1 MVSGMALPES
11 VNFGSKWAEISADD
25 GKNWFFSVRIRQNA
39 ENRLVLSKKR
49 TVLSIVLSRFWAN
62 EQKRKVRQTRLFTG
76 LFGGELGIRT
86 LGSFWEHSISSAAP
100 STTRTTLRVCN
111 SAFLPKTFG
120 KNWRK
125 EQQNIQFSNRRKPC
139 IYGLFKR
146 SKQPTLQKISS
157 QPRYDRF
164 DTFPYS
170 AKAWKNTIC
179 AYYFIGFERKS
190 QAFFG
195 KKVDI
200 YRAMR
205 LQ

>member
-1 MVSGMALPES
+1 MFWNPDES
-11 VNFGSKWAEISADD
+11 RVLCG
-25 GKNWFFSVRIRQNA
+25 R
-39 ENRLVLSKKR
+39 NRLSYGEFRVSPVMTTSITLRVYFNPLLTQKFFGEKSRREHWKIFDFWFWKPLYIKDFRRTKR
-49 TVLSIVLSRFWAN
+49 PSR
-62 EQKRKVRQTRLFTG
+62 RK
-76 LFGGELGIRT
+76 
-86 LGSFWEHSISSAAP
+86 ISSAAP

-170 AKAWKNTIC
+170 AKAWKNTLC

>member
-1 MVSGMALPES
+1 MTT
-11 VNFGSKWAEISADD
+11 
-25 GKNWFFSVRIRQNA
+25 
-39 ENRLVLSKKR
+39 KR
-49 TVLSIVLSRFWAN
+49 TELDGSNTPKKAKKVQFFPKIGLFLRRFWSGFAKMDKK
-62 EQKRKVRQTRLFTG
+62 EKSRKPLGYWTFWRRVRDSNPRSL
-76 LFGGELGIRT
+76 
-86 LGSFWEHSISSAAP
+86 SAYSISSAAP

-170 AKAWKNTIC
+170 AKAWKNTLC

-200 YRAMR
+200 YGAMR

>member
-1 MVSGMALPES
+1 VLHLRPLGQLSVYLISSGFLS
-11 VNFGSKWAEISADD
+11 RNFSK
-25 GKNWFFSVRIRQNA
+25 IRWR
-39 ENRLVLSKKR
+39 ENRRDGNKIFDFEIFCV
-49 TVLSIVLSRFWAN
+49 
-62 EQKRKVRQTRLFTG
+62 
-76 LFGGELGIRT
+76 
-86 LGSFWEHSISSAAP
+86 
-100 STTRTTLRVCN
+100 
-111 SAFLPKTFG
+111 
-120 KNWRK
+120 
-125 EQQNIQFSNRRKPC
+125 RKP
-139 IYGLFKR
+139 INGLFKR

-170 AKAWKNTIC
+170 AKAWKNTLC